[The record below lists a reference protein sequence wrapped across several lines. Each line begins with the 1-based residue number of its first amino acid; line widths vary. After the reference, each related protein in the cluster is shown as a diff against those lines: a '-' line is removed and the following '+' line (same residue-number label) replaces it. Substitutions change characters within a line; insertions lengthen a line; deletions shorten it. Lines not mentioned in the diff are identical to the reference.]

1 MEDVGV
7 DGDADGEKRS
17 KKKTVKEKFTEEEEL
32 NKTKPIWT
40 RNVDD
45 ISSEEYGEFYK
56 LNDGRSTLQSKAS
69 LS

>member
-1 MEDVGV
+1 M
-7 DGDADGEKRS
+7 
-17 KKKTVKEKFTEEEEL
+17 

-45 ISSEEYGEFYK
+45 ISREEYGEFYK

>member
-1 MEDVGV
+1 M
-7 DGDADGEKRS
+7 
-17 KKKTVKEKFTEEEEL
+17 